1 MKRRTLWI
9 LGLAAAV
16 VLPLLTEAHAD
27 GVYIEL
33 LDDNITVGQTFGV
46 EVWTDGEVIGEDLL
60 AFGFDVGTLGSFFAY
75 EGYIIDPAF
84 FDDVSVSDP
93 FSLNNVAGMVVLSGD
108 DLYAATHG
116 LTAVLLA
123 TLNFTALN
131 VGTGTLEITGPYD
144 RFFYGLFYEVS
155 DANIAASTDITVNP
169 VPEPASLLLLAAGI
183 GVVAVLPRR
192 RRG

>member
-27 GVYIEL
+27 GVYIVV

-46 EVWTDGEVIGEDLL
+46 EVWADGEDIGEALL
-60 AFGFDVGTLGSFFAY
+60 AFGFDVGAFGSFLDY
-75 EGYIIDPAF
+75 DGYVLGPDF
-84 FDDVSVSDP
+84 FDISDP
-93 FSLNNVAGMVVLSGD
+93 LNPLNVSGVGIALD
-108 DLYAATHG
+108 DD
-116 LTAVLLA
+116 VLLA
-123 TLNFTALN
+123 TLNFTALS
-131 VGTGTLEITGPYD
+131 VGTGMLEIAGLYD
-144 RFFYGLFYEVS
+144 GFFYGLFYERS
-155 DANIAASTDITVNP
+155 GADIDASTDITVNP

-192 RRG
+192 RG